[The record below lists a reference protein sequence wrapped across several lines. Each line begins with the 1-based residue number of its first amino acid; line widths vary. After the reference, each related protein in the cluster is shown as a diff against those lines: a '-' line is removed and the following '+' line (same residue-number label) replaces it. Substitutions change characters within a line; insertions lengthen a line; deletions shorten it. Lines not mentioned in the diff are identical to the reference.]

1 MKNYLLLGAFILI
14 GVWSTA
20 QEIPK
25 WSFGV
30 ETGVNISPAGFQE
43 ADWLEGNG
51 LLRYSAGLL
60 FRRDLNKNFK
70 VSWGGLSTRIHLLF
84 DTGLN
89 FAAKG
94 YDYDAGQFSNFKD
107 QFAVELPLLF
117 VMKEGHNA
125 ITWSWRKK
133 HLHVFT
139 KIGLKLSYSPLQTV
153 QFSDAEVNSNNS
165 LSETAI
171 VGGWNILYHYEI
183 GLLKQPKGGAS
194 SSLSFG
200 VNLGLLRTVK
210 GEIERMQD
218 NEFQGQNFERRG
230 SYFSLNWNYFFAK
243 NRKRPPKIIYP
254 VIICPK
260 F

>member
-1 MKNYLLLGAFILI
+1 MKSYLLLCGFILI
-14 GVWSTA
+14 GIWSKA
-20 QEIPK
+20 QERPK

-30 ETGVNISPAGFQE
+30 ETGINISPAGFQE
-43 ADWLEGNG
+43 VDWLEGNG
-51 LLRYSAGLL
+51 LLRYSAGVL

-70 VSWGGLSTRIHLLF
+70 FNWGGLSTRIHLFL

-94 YDYDAGQFSNFKD
+94 YDYNAGQFSNFKD
-107 QFAVELPLLF
+107 QFAVELPLLL

-133 HLHVFT
+133 QLHAFT
-139 KIGLKLSYSPLQTV
+139 KIGLKLSFSPQQLV
-153 QFSDAEVNSNNS
+153 QFSDTEVNLNNS
-165 LSETAI
+165 INETAI
-171 VGGWNILYHYEI
+171 IGGWNILYHYEI
-183 GLLKQPKGGAS
+183 GILKQPKGGAA

-200 VNLGLLRTVK
+200 VNLGLLPTAR
-210 GEIERMQD
+210 GEIEWMQD
-218 NEFQGQNFERRG
+218 ASLQKQSFERRG
-230 SYFSLNWNYFFAK
+230 SYFSLNWNYFFSK
-243 NRKRPPKIIYP
+243 NHKKPPKTIHP